1 MSEQPTERAAFAW
14 RNGPGE
20 IASTKFEDQV
30 LRYWR
35 NVALPALASAD
46 IEVEQALAATETD
59 VSAVFVHTDRVDQ
72 HQVTALTM
80 GIALQSLWE
89 RQLRRYLGACVAS
102 DEAMQKR
109 VQKVPWTDLQKLFYV
124 LRGVPLKAFASF
136 PDLDLLSQIGNVC
149 RHGDGI
155 TADRLWKTHPE
166 LWPYSENQGQPGA
179 APPVEHIHLGTDL
192 LSRLADAVATFWAF
206 ISYLYT
212 ENLRVKH
219 PSVERRLP
227 ELRRRHVHSI
237 AHFNLAC
244 LRDLGEFR
252 GPL

>member
-1 MSEQPTERAAFAW
+1 MSEQPTDRAAFAW

-72 HQVTALTM
+72 HQVTALAM

-109 VQKVPWTDLQKLFYV
+109 VQKVPWTDLQKLFHL
-124 LRGVPLKAFASF
+124 LRGVPLQAFANF
-136 PDLDLLSQIGNVC
+136 PELDLLSQIGNVC
-149 RHGDGI
+149 RHGDGT
-155 TADRLWKTHPE
+155 TADRLWKSHPE
-166 LWPYSENQGQPGA
+166 LWPYSENLGQHGA
-179 APPVEHIHLGTDL
+179 APPVEHIHLSTEML
-192 LSRLADAVATFWAF
+192 TRLADAVATFWEF

-227 ELRRRHVHSI
+227 ELRRRHVWAI
-237 AHFNLAC
+237 EHFNLAC

-252 GPL
+252 GAP

>member
-1 MSEQPTERAAFAW
+1 MSEPTNRAAFVW
-14 RNGPGE
+14 RNSPGE
-20 IASTKFEDQV
+20 NASTKFEDQV

-35 NVALPALASAD
+35 NVALPALVSAD

-72 HQVTALTM
+72 HQVTALAM

-89 RQLRRYLGACVAS
+89 RQLRRYLGASVVN

-109 VQKVPWTDLQKLFYV
+109 VQKAPWTELQKLFHL
-124 LRGVPLKAFASF
+124 LRGVPLQAFANF

-149 RHGDGI
+149 RHGDGT
-155 TADRLWKTHPE
+155 TADRLWKSHPA
-166 LWPYSENQGQPGA
+166 LWPYSENHGQPGA
-179 APPVEHIHLGTDL
+179 APAVEYMHLSTEL
-192 LSRLADAVATFWAF
+192 LSQLADAVATFWAF

-227 ELRRRHVHSI
+227 ELRQRHAHSI
-237 AHFNLAC
+237 EHFNLVC
-244 LRDLGEFR
+244 LRKLG
-252 GPL
+252 